1 MKWISYIGLLV
12 LILLFGCDK
21 VSYNTDIQHTAQIA
35 GFDLNCSTCI
45 VMFPDDS
52 LQIKR
57 EIGGSPNNF
66 YQVVNLDRGSFKVGQ
81 KLKLKVRKAKDTELR
96 ACITLYP
103 SSKYENIYMLE
114 SEKYKDLTLND
125 TIDLTYKDCIYDSE
139 FQTYICF
146 DSVLTDSRC
155 PNGVVCVWAGNAAA
169 RFKFDK
175 LNTNPFFSDLYTHTG
190 TIINGY
196 EIYFLDLF
204 PYPTL
209 GIQIK
214 PEDYKARIVIKR
226 K

>member
-1 MKWISYIGLLV
+1 MKRISNIGFFVLL
-12 LILLFGCDK
+12 LLFGCDK
-21 VSYNTDIQHTAQIA
+21 ESYNTDIQYTAQIV

-66 YQVVNLDRGSFKVGQ
+66 YEVVNLQKGSFEVGQ

-96 ACITLYP
+96 ACITLYA
-103 SSKYENIYMLE
+103 SSIYENVYMLE
-114 SEKYKDLTLND
+114 SERFKDLTLND
-125 TIDLTYKDCIYDSE
+125 TIDLAYKDCIYDSE

-155 PNGVVCVWAGNAAA
+155 PQGVVCVWAGNAAA

-175 LNTNPFFSDLYTHTG
+175 LNNNPFFIDLYTHTG

-196 EIYFLDLF
+196 DFTFLELS
-204 PYPTL
+204 PYPKL

-214 PEDYKARIVIKR
+214 PEDYKARIILKR